1 MDEDEFDIEDR
12 LAVDEAEDEWL
23 NQLLEDW
30 RDWQREE
37 LIQSEYENMS
47 EEYKRESL

>member
-1 MDEDEFDIEDR
+1 MDEFDIEDR
-12 LAVDEAEDEWL
+12 LAVDEAEEEWL
-23 NQLLEDW
+23 IQLIE
-30 RDWQREE
+30 DWQREE